1 MLLEHKIDQI
11 HFKFVN
17 LSDKS
22 NHIYIKQNTRKF
34 KNLPVDPWTAKAKQ
48 MTQSSTSWRT
58 AGIPTSIRY
67 NNKSQNL
74 LPNLLNDDEQIKN
87 TNTII
92 IKKKRIN

>member
-1 MLLEHKIDQI
+1 MLLEHKIYQI

-22 NHIYIKQNTRKF
+22 NHIYIKQKTLKF

-67 NNKSQNL
+67 NNKSENL

-92 IKKKRIN
+92 KKKRIN

>member
-1 MLLEHKIDQI
+1 LD
-11 HFKFVN
+11 
-17 LSDKS
+17 
-22 NHIYIKQNTRKF
+22 
-34 KNLPVDPWTAKAKQ
+34 LPVDPWTAKAKQ
-48 MTQSSTSWRT
+48 MTKSSTSWRM

-92 IKKKRIN
+92 NKKRNE